1 MVLLSFE
8 SRKTK
13 GMIIQGYL
21 KKNKQLE
28 QYLKRL
34 GSQLNTNQIYRKFLK
49 LFFQL

>member
-21 KKNKQLE
+21 KKKTIRTI
-28 QYLKRL
+28 LKKA
-34 GSQLNTNQIYRKFLK
+34 G
-49 LFFQL
+49 